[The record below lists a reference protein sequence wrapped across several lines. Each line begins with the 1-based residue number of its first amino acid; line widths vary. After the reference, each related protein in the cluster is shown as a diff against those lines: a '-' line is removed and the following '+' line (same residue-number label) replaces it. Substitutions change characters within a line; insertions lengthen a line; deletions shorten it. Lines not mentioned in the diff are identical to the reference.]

1 MKKKWIFSGLLAL
14 CLCLALLPCA
24 YADEYITLGSFT
36 AGSDLECPI
45 ASVPEGAELT
55 AENLPDGLQ
64 VEVRTN
70 EVGSA
75 LYLVGRP
82 MTAGSF
88 TFTISGTETLV
99 CTIDISAATP
109 SVGVS
114 DPVSCWVGDSAAL
127 SVFASTPDAG
137 TLSYQWY
144 LENGLD
150 TQPLP
155 GETGSTLQPD
165 TSVPGS
171 WNYVCEVT
179 NNNNGDLR
187 VSLSDLITLTV
198 REVQVSSV
206 SIETMPNKLDYAVG
220 ESFDHTGMTLRVT
233 YDNGTQEV
241 ISSGY
246 EIEVDPFD
254 LAGTHTVK
262 VSYGGRGW
270 SFYVNVQ
277 KKEAVVS
284 GIGVLTLPN
293 KREYL
298 LGENLQTAGLSIRVY
313 TDDGEHYDVSTDLDC
328 SPTVMS
334 TEGEQIIT
342 VRYQE
347 KTCTF
352 KVTVKNDKVVTGISV
367 LTLPATRSYTVGDY
381 LDTSGLSV
389 QLNSN
394 KGAEVLTGGYTV
406 SPKVLATP
414 GTQEVTVR
422 YEKYTAKFTVTVKA
436 KEAITPTPRPT
447 PTPTPTPSQS
457 PLPGAVS
464 SSPGP
469 DVSASP
475 DPNASARPVPTPTR
489 RNTGVSAVVKIFFA
503 VAVLALAGLAG
514 YIWYLRKQ
522 GFDGED
528 YAPAESTAEAPA
540 VYGEPVEPEQP
551 AEPRVPPIHTVWRPE
566 EAAPPA
572 APVTPVQPAQ
582 HAQTEPPAQHAQT
595 ETPTHPAEPSWH
607 AESIEPLDPI
617 EPLEPI
623 QPQTP
628 PEGHKPE

>member
-1 MKKKWIFSGLLAL
+1 MKKKWIFSGLLVL
-14 CLCLALLPCA
+14 LLMLALLPCA

-36 AGSDLECPI
+36 AGSELEYPI
-45 ASVPEGAELT
+45 ASFLSAGECTV
-55 AENLPDGLQ
+55 ENLPDGLR
-64 VEVRTN
+64 VEARESETGV
-70 EVGSA
+70 S
-75 LYLVGRP
+75 LYLMGRP
-82 MTAGSF
+82 TTAGSY
-88 TFTISGTETLV
+88 TFTVTGEENLV
-99 CTIDISAATP
+99 CTIDITAAEP
-109 SVGVS
+109 SVSVS
-114 DPVSCWVGDSAAL
+114 DSVSCWVGDSAAL
-127 SVFASTPDAG
+127 SVAAWTPDAG
-137 TLSYQWY
+137 SLSYQWY

-150 TQPLP
+150 TRPLAE
-155 GETGSTLQPD
+155 ETGSTLRPD
-165 TSVPGS
+165 TSAPGT

-187 VSLSDLITLTV
+187 TVLSDIITLSV
-198 REVQVSSV
+198 RTPQVSSV
-206 SIETMPNKLDYAVG
+206 SIETMPDKMDYAVG

-284 GIGVLTLPN
+284 GIGVLTLPK

-313 TDDGEHYDVSTDLDC
+313 TDDGEHYDVSTDLNC
-328 SPTVMS
+328 SPTVLN

-342 VRYQE
+342 VTYQE

-352 KVTVKNDKVVTGISV
+352 KVAVKNDKVVTGISV

-394 KGAEVLTGGYTV
+394 KGSEVLTGGYTV

-422 YEKYTAKFTVTVKA
+422 YDKYTAKFTVTVKA

-447 PTPTPTPSQS
+447 PTPSAAPSAS
-457 PLPGAVS
+457 PVPGAVS
-464 SSPGP
+464 PSPG
-469 DVSASP
+469 VSLSP
-475 DPNASARPVPTPTR
+475 DPASTARPVPTPAR
-489 RNTGVSAVVKIFFA
+489 RNTGVSTVVKIFFA

-522 GFDGED
+522 GFGDEE
-528 YAPAESTAEAPA
+528 YTAPAAAPESAPS
-540 VYGEPVEPEQP
+540 VYGEPVEPEMP
-551 AEPRVPPIHTVWRPE
+551 AEPKMPPIHTVWRPE
-566 EAAPPA
+566 EPQAPA
-572 APVTPVQPAQ
+572 APVQPTQPEA
-582 HAQTEPPAQHAQT
+582 
-595 ETPTHPAEPSWH
+595 PAEP
-607 AESIEPLDPI
+607 AEPA
-617 EPLEPI
+617 
-623 QPQTP
+623 QPQP
-628 PEGHKPE
+628 PAEENKPE

>member
-14 CLCLALLPCA
+14 LLMLALLPCA
-24 YADEYITLGSFT
+24 YADEYISLGSYT
-36 AGSDLECPI
+36 AGSELEYPI
-45 ASVPEGAELT
+45 ASGLSAGERTV
-55 AENLPDGLQ
+55 ENLPDGLR
-64 VEVRTN
+64 VEARESETGV
-70 EVGSA
+70 A
-75 LYLVGRP
+75 LYLAGRP
-82 MTAGSF
+82 TTAGSY
-88 TFTISGTETLV
+88 TFTVTGEENLV
-99 CTIDISAATP
+99 CTIDITAAEP
-109 SVGVS
+109 SVSVS
-114 DPVSCWVGDSAAL
+114 DSVSCWVGDSAAL
-127 SVFASTPDAG
+127 SVAAWTPDAG
-137 TLSYQWY
+137 SLSYQWY

-150 TQPLP
+150 SRALP
-155 GETGSTLQPD
+155 GETGSTLRPD
-165 TSVPGS
+165 TTQPGI

-187 VSLSDLITLTV
+187 TVLSDIITLSV

-206 SIETMPNKLDYAVG
+206 SIETMPNKMDYSVG
-220 ESFDHTGMTLRVT
+220 ENFDHTGMTLRVT

-246 EIEVDPFD
+246 EIEADPFD

-270 SFYVNVQ
+270 SFYVNVR

-298 LGENLQTAGLSIRVY
+298 LGESLQTAGLSIRVY
-313 TDDGEHYDVSTDLDC
+313 TDDGEHYDVSTDLNC
-328 SPTVMS
+328 SPTVFN

-342 VRYQE
+342 VKYQE

-367 LTLPATRSYTVGDY
+367 LTLPTTRSYTVGDY

-394 KGAEVLTGGYTV
+394 KGSEVLAGGYTV

-422 YEKYTAKFTVTVKA
+422 YDKYTAKFTVTVKA
-436 KEAITPTPRPT
+436 KEAVTPTPRPT
-447 PTPTPTPSQS
+447 PTPSAAPSAS
-457 PLPGAVS
+457 PVPGAVS
-464 SSPGP
+464 PSPE
-469 DVSASP
+469 VSPSP
-475 DPNASARPVPTPTR
+475 DPVSTARPVPTPTR
-489 RNTGVSAVVKIFFA
+489 KNTGVSAVVKIFFA

-522 GFDGED
+522 GFGDEED
-528 YAPAESTAEAPA
+528 TAPAETAPA
-540 VYGEPVEPEQP
+540 VYGEPVEPEMP
-551 AEPRVPPIHTVWRPE
+551 AEPKMPPIHKVWRPE
-566 EAAPPA
+566 EPTAPTAPEQPQPPA
-572 APVTPVQPAQ
+572 
-582 HAQTEPPAQHAQT
+582 E
-595 ETPTHPAEPSWH
+595 EN
-607 AESIEPLDPI
+607 
-617 EPLEPI
+617 
-623 QPQTP
+623 
-628 PEGHKPE
+628 KPE

>member
-14 CLCLALLPCA
+14 LLMLALLPCA
-24 YADEYITLGSFT
+24 YADEYISLGSYT
-36 AGSDLECPI
+36 AGSELEYPI
-45 ASVPEGAELT
+45 ASGLSAGERTV
-55 AENLPDGLQ
+55 ENLPDGLR
-64 VEVRTN
+64 VEARESETGV
-70 EVGSA
+70 A
-75 LYLVGRP
+75 LYLAGRP
-82 MTAGSF
+82 TTAGSY
-88 TFTISGTETLV
+88 TFTVTGEENLV
-99 CTIDISAATP
+99 CTIDITAAEP
-109 SVGVS
+109 SVSVS
-114 DPVSCWVGDSAAL
+114 DSVSCWVGDSAAL
-127 SVFASTPDAG
+127 SVAAWTPDAG
-137 TLSYQWY
+137 SLSYQWY

-150 TQPLP
+150 SRALP
-155 GETGSTLQPD
+155 GETGSTLRPD
-165 TSVPGS
+165 TTQPGI

-187 VSLSDLITLTV
+187 TVLSDIITLSV

-206 SIETMPNKLDYAVG
+206 SIETMPNKMDYSVG
-220 ESFDHTGMTLRVT
+220 ENFDHTGMTLRVT

-246 EIEVDPFD
+246 EIEADPFD

-270 SFYVNVQ
+270 SFYVNVR

-298 LGENLQTAGLSIRVY
+298 LGESLQTAGLSIRVY
-313 TDDGEHYDVSTDLDC
+313 TDDGEHYDVSTDLNC
-328 SPTVMS
+328 SPTVFN

-342 VRYQE
+342 VKYQE

-367 LTLPATRSYTVGDY
+367 LTLPTTRSYTVGDY

-394 KGAEVLTGGYTV
+394 KGSEVLTGGYTV

-422 YEKYTAKFTVTVKA
+422 YDKYTAKFTVTVKA
-436 KEAITPTPRPT
+436 KEAVTPTPRPT
-447 PTPTPTPSQS
+447 PTPSAAPSAS
-457 PLPGAVS
+457 PVPGAVS
-464 SSPGP
+464 PSPE
-469 DVSASP
+469 VSPSP
-475 DPNASARPVPTPTR
+475 DPVSTARPVPTPTR
-489 RNTGVSAVVKIFFA
+489 KNTGVSAVVKIFFA

-522 GFDGED
+522 GFGDEED
-528 YAPAESTAEAPA
+528 TAPAAPAETAPA
-540 VYGEPVEPEQP
+540 VYGEPVEPEMP
-551 AEPRVPPIHTVWRPE
+551 AEPKMPPIHKVWRPE
-566 EAAPPA
+566 EPTAPTAPEQPQPPA
-572 APVTPVQPAQ
+572 
-582 HAQTEPPAQHAQT
+582 E
-595 ETPTHPAEPSWH
+595 EN
-607 AESIEPLDPI
+607 
-617 EPLEPI
+617 
-623 QPQTP
+623 
-628 PEGHKPE
+628 KPE

>member
-14 CLCLALLPCA
+14 LLMLALLPCA
-24 YADEYITLGSFT
+24 YADEYITLGGFT
-36 AGSDLECPI
+36 AGSELEYPI
-45 ASVPEGAELT
+45 ASVVGAGERT
-55 AENLPDGLQ
+55 VENLPDGLR
-64 VEVRTN
+64 VEARET
-70 EVGSA
+70 EAGIA

-82 MTAGSF
+82 TTAGNY
-88 TFTISGTETLV
+88 TFTVTGEENLV
-99 CTIDISAATP
+99 CTIDITAADPTV
-109 SVGVS
+109 SVS
-114 DPVSCWVGDSAAL
+114 DSVSCWVGDSAAL
-127 SVFASTPDAG
+127 SVAAWTPDAG
-137 TLSYQWY
+137 SLSYQWY

-150 TQPLP
+150 SRALP
-155 GETGSTLQPD
+155 GETGSTLRPD
-165 TSVPGS
+165 TSAAGT

-187 VSLSDLITLTV
+187 TVMSDIITLSV
-198 REVQVSSV
+198 REPQVSSV
-206 SIETMPNKLDYAVG
+206 SIETMPNKMDYAVG

-233 YDNGTQEV
+233 YDNGVQEV

-262 VSYGGRGW
+262 VSYGGRSW

-313 TDDGEHYDVSTDLDC
+313 TDDGEHYDVSTDLNC

-342 VRYQE
+342 VQYQE

-352 KVTVKNDKVVTGISV
+352 KVAVKNDKVVTGISV
-367 LTLPATRSYTVGDY
+367 LTLPTTRSYTVGDY

-394 KGAEVLTGGYTV
+394 KGSEVLTGGYTV

-422 YEKYTAKFTVTVKA
+422 YDKYTAKFTVTVKA
-436 KEAITPTPRPT
+436 KEAVTPTPRPT
-447 PTPTPTPSQS
+447 PTPTPTPSAS
-457 PLPGAVS
+457 PVPGAVS
-464 SSPGP
+464 PSPSNGP

-475 DPNASARPVPTPTR
+475 DPNATARPVPTPTR
-489 RNTGVSAVVKIFFA
+489 KNTGVSAGVKILFA

-514 YIWYLRKQ
+514 YIWHLRKQ
-522 GFDGED
+522 GFGEEE
-528 YAPAESTAEAPA
+528 YAAPAASPEAPA
-540 VYGEPVEPEQP
+540 VYGEPVETETPE
-551 AEPRVPPIHTVWRPE
+551 EPRVPPIHTVWRPE
-566 EAAPPA
+566 EATPPA
-572 APVTPVQPAQ
+572 APVR
-582 HAQTEPPAQHAQT
+582 
-595 ETPTHPAEPSWH
+595 PAEPAQPAPS
-607 AESIEPLDPI
+607 AEPTRPVEPMEPLDPV